1 MARHTLSSRPVGR
14 DVAAAAPH
22 RSHPDVAGPRE
33 RSVEHHGAVLLAVLT
48 AGALLVGFDDPRL
61 VVGMVLLGVTLALL
75 RLRAHLEHAP
85 ARERRVR

>member
-1 MARHTLSSRPVGR
+1 MARNTLSLRTFGR
-14 DVAAAAPH
+14 DVPTAAPD
-22 RSHPDVAGPRE
+22 RPRRAGAGTRE
-33 RSVEHHGAVLLAVLT
+33 RSAEHHGAVLLAVLT